1 MRPDLSVAYLSEDL
15 YKIDNGLLGYWT
27 VMRNMSRRE
36 VQCSLVNS
44 DPDRV
49 NASKEETP
57 VSQNLS
63 NLSLEEITEVKI

>member
-1 MRPDLSVAYLSEDL
+1 
-15 YKIDNGLLGYWT
+15 
-27 VMRNMSRRE
+27 MRNMTRRE

-63 NLSLEEITEVKI
+63 NLSPEEITEVKI